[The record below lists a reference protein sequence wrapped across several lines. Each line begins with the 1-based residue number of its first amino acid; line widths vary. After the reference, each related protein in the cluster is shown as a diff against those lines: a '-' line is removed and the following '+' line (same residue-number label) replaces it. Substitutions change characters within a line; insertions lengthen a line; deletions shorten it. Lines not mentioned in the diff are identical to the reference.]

1 MATRQEYTS
10 CVGQGMRGKQLSKP
24 ERQLEFCV
32 VSKLCSKKAGTR
44 EEAIRLCSLPKE
56 SKPQKA
62 RSIKPDL
69 CEKDAVLL
77 AHCIAEKVPDIEE
90 DTIADAVRACRC

>member
-1 MATRQEYTS
+1 MATRQEYAS
-10 CVGQGMRGKQLSKP
+10 CVGQHMKGKKLSKP

-32 VSKLCSKKAGTR
+32 ASKLCSKKSSTR
-44 EEAIRLCSLPKE
+44 EEAIRLCNLPKE
-56 SKPQKA
+56 PKTQKA
-62 RSIKPDL
+62 KSIKPDL